1 MVLSLKDCYV
11 LMRALKPALGP
22 QSRQPWDSEWD
33 KRGDSETC
41 LSVVLSLPART
52 VNHLAPLFFLFFKPF
67 FI

>member
-33 KRGDSETC
+33 KRRDSETC
-41 LSVVLSLPART
+41 LSVVLSLPVWT